1 MNAPSQEFDKN
12 VKLEQFACKK
22 VPECTMWKGR
32 HTNFQINQKMA
43 RSETSAKNRNTLA
56 KWFLKCGT

>member
-43 RSETSAKNRNTLA
+43 RSETSAKYQNTLA
-56 KWFLKCGT
+56 K